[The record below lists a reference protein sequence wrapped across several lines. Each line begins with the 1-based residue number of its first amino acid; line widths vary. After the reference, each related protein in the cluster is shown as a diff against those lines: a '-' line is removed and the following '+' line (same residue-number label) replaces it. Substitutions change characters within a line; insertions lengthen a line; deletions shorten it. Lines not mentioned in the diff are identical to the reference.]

1 MEEQQLPF
9 VASVL
14 EAVKARTEQLGR
26 RWTECAQLAAVY
38 MDSPVGDCDSAAS
51 LESTDGAGQLI
62 QTLITAALHR
72 AGEQR
77 SLTPTGIAL
86 GLTAHRKSVS
96 LHLMLEGIDLLNK
109 VLLHGAEEMACEH
122 TTRGMG
128 REGLEVAH
136 RITEVTSELRLAAVA
151 GYTQAI
157 SDELRER
164 YRAIRHDIRNP
175 LGTIKSAVAL
185 LTDETV
191 PTGMRESGR
200 VQAMV
205 VRNTRSL
212 DQLIDEALGDTAAHL
227 HAFDSPRELF
237 TDAPREQ
244 SPPSALEKR
253 DDLARPR
260 ERPDLEP
267 GIF

>member
-9 VASVL
+9 AASVL
-14 EAVKARTEQLGR
+14 EALKDRTEQLGHQ
-26 RWTECAQLAAVY
+26 WAEHAQLAAVC
-38 MDSPVGDCDSAAS
+38 MDSPVGDSDAPV
-51 LESTDGAGQLI
+51 LLKSTDGAEQLI
-62 QTLITAALHR
+62 QTLLAAASHH

-86 GLTAHRKSVS
+86 GLIAHRKGVS
-96 LHLMLEGIDLLNK
+96 LHLMLKEIDLLSS
-109 VLLHGAEEMACEH
+109 VLLHGAEDVACEH
-122 TTRGMG
+122 TTRGTG
-128 REGLEVAH
+128 HEGLEVAD
-136 RITEVTSELRLAAVA
+136 RITAVTSQLRLAAVA
-151 GYTQAI
+151 GYTQAM

-191 PTGMRESGR
+191 PTELRESRR
-200 VQAMV
+200 VRAIV

-212 DQLIDEALGDTAAHL
+212 DQLIDKVLGDTAAQL
-227 HAFDSPRELF
+227 HAFESPQELP
-237 TDAPREQ
+237 TNVRHEQ
-244 SPPSALEKR
+244 SSSSAREER
-253 DDLARPR
+253 NDLAGPR
-260 ERPDLEP
+260 ERPDLES